1 MNPAIGLCALRSIH
15 VVINYSKFIISLQ
28 IYFKYIKKIKKKAS
42 RGVEKSHSHKGVI

>member
-28 IYFKYIKKIKKKAS
+28 IYFKYIKKIKKRHLAVLKS
-42 RGVEKSHSHKGVI
+42 PIHIRG